1 MYIALVAT
9 SGSGKTTL
17 AQKTARVLNYEY
29 EMKSASTAPFFHPKC
44 SFWYRIGWLL
54 YGWMYFDRDIVRMYM
69 RFTGVRDWY
78 RQRGIQDKLWRLYIP
93 LLASYYLRRK
103 ELGELDVVVDDE
115 SALCR
120 YNEKDTKKKELSES
134 FVKTFKERIIGTYGH
149 VLVVEIDTP
158 PKVAAR
164 RRVERDKLSI
174 ANWDDYV
181 AKKDQA
187 HKQHK
192 ALVEKIGA
200 SFSDETVTVMTVD
213 GTKAPEVLAREVA
226 KKVVEIGEFGG

>member
-78 RQRGIQDKLWRLYIP
+78 RQRGIQDKQVAYLEKKYKSVTLLSTETDDGKKRKLYF
-93 LLASYYLRRK
+93 ASN
-103 ELGELDVVVDDE
+103 D
-115 SALCR
+115 
-120 YNEKDTKKKELSES
+120 
-134 FVKTFKERIIGTYGH
+134 
-149 VLVVEIDTP
+149 
-158 PKVAAR
+158 
-164 RRVERDKLSI
+164 
-174 ANWDDYV
+174 
-181 AKKDQA
+181 
-187 HKQHK
+187 
-192 ALVEKIGA
+192 
-200 SFSDETVTVMTVD
+200 
-213 GTKAPEVLAREVA
+213 
-226 KKVVEIGEFGG
+226 